1 MNFDFQSIRG
11 RCAAIIVLA
20 STALI
25 GGTGAAM
32 TGNASSD
39 TAQLIAN
46 ENAWAKA
53 ALDGDADRMAS
64 FMADEYVELAWES
77 ATPTTPAH
85 WTATSKK
92 EWVDAVRRRA
102 EVYKSV
108 DLRNITVHLQGA
120 LAAVTGEYS
129 QTGTNAGKDNTAT
142 GIYANTWVK
151 RTGRWLVV
159 ESVFP

>member
-1 MNFDFQSIRG
+1 MTFGFQSIRG
-11 RCAAIIVLA
+11 RCAAIIV
-20 STALI
+20 
-25 GGTGAAM
+25 GTVAAM

-108 DLRNITVHLQGA
+108 DLRNITVHLQGV